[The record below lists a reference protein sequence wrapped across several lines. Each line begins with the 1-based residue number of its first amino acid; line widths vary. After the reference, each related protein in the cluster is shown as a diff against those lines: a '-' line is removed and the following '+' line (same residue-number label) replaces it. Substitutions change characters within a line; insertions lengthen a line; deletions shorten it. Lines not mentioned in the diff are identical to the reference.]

1 MVLHRPTVEAASAS
15 EHSCLPALTQT
26 VLQWYS
32 GTLFSHSSVFL
43 LAVPGSEAIKQE
55 ADENEQE
62 LKWDCKKVRLLLTD
76 KCSTYSTVIYNCSFP
91 STVEHVKVQALQSS
105 RDSVSILLLL
115 LIDTSLNKGQNY
127 P

>member
-1 MVLHRPTVEAASAS
+1 MNTVVY
-15 EHSCLPALTQT
+15 LLLQT

-43 LAVPGSEAIKQE
+43 LAVPDSEAIKQE

-62 LKWDCKKVRLLLTD
+62 LKWDCKKVRLLPTD

-91 STVEHVKVQALQSS
+91 STVEHVEVQALQSS